1 MHNSENDS
9 ILWIWRVQSHVL
21 VTSMK
26 RNGECVICCHCHTQ
40 SITNKQPHFIN
51 SLLSN
56 ANTVGLPC
64 AHTSG
69 RAHSIRWFT
78 MAFAVCASSGV
89 LNFTA
94 FLQAYS

>member
-1 MHNSENDS
+1 MRNSENNS
-9 ILWIWRVQSHVL
+9 LFCVWRVQSRVL
-21 VTSMK
+21 AMSMSD
-26 RNGECVICCHCHTQ
+26 EYDSWCHCPTQ

-69 RAHSIRWFT
+69 KAHSIRWFT
-78 MAFAVCASSGV
+78 MSFAVCASSGV